1 MSESSESS
9 ENIYDFNKN
18 IKGLINANII
28 SNNIFEI
35 SSFIEER
42 KEYDIQK
49 VSKNVKDLSSNLRN
63 VILLSKSKNKF
74 YYDRQTIIIRKQ
86 CIIDDLI
93 WLSKDFAILKEK
105 EIKKYKFGNN
115 PDGLKPSNDT
125 ERKILLESNLAQY
138 QYCIS
143 LLENHINFL
152 VETIK
157 NVSDMTFG
165 HELVLKLEEYQKI

>member
-1 MSESSESS
+1 MSESS
-9 ENIYDFNKN
+9 ENIYDLNKP
-18 IKGLINANII
+18 IKSLINSNILSNHI
-28 SNNIFEI
+28 SEI
-35 SSFIEER
+35 SVFIEER
-42 KEYDIQK
+42 KEHDVQK
-49 VSKNVKDLSSNLRN
+49 ISKNIQDLSYNLKN
-63 VILLSKSKNKF
+63 VVLLSKSKNRF

-93 WLSKDFAILKEK
+93 WLSKDVAVIKEK

-115 PDGLKPSNDT
+115 PDGIKPSNDT
-125 ERKILLESNLAQY
+125 ERKIFLESNLSQY

-157 NVSDMTFG
+157 NISDMTFG
-165 HELVLKLEEYQKI
+165 HELVLKLEEYQKL